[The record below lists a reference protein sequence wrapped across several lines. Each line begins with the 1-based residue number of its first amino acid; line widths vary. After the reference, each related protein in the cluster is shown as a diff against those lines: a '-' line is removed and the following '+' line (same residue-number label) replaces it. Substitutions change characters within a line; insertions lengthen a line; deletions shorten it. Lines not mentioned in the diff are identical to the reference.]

1 VSQVSQRRM
10 HQQGGFTLIE
20 LMIAT
25 AIGLVVLTALTSVLF
40 TTYQA
45 NQIATSRVEASG
57 QIRNFEETAYDDFAL
72 SSLPPTPGGC
82 GSSSQPPCTQDS
94 IQLKGCAM
102 TNSATPSLQGR
113 TIAYAWNKGTQS
125 IDRHVNAVPVNSV
138 ASSVTAFSW
147 YIDGVAPSQSV
158 VVTMTVTISTYSQT
172 QTLRFHPRVV
182 TQLPQY
188 VTSPC

>member
-1 VSQVSQRRM
+1 MSQVSQRRM

-72 SSLPPTPGGC
+72 SSLPPTPGSC
-82 GSSSQPPCTQDS
+82 GSAGQPCTQDS

-102 TNSATPSLQGR
+102 TNSATPSLQSR

-125 IDRHVNAVPVNSV
+125 IDRHVNAAPVNPV

-182 TQLPQY
+182 SQLPQY

>member
-1 VSQVSQRRM
+1 MSQAPQRRTN
-10 HQQGGFTLIE
+10 HQGGFTLIE

-25 AIGLVVLTALTSVLF
+25 AIGLVVLTGLTSVVF
-40 TTYQA
+40 TTYRA

-82 GSSSQPPCTQDS
+82 GTSAQPCTQDS
-94 IQLKGCAM
+94 IQLKGCGM
-102 TNSATPSLQGR
+102 TNSATPSLQSR

-125 IDRHVNAVPVNSV
+125 IDRSLNAVPVNSV
-138 ASSVTAFSW
+138 ASGVTNFAW

-158 VVTMTVTISTYSQT
+158 VVTMTVTITTYSQT

-182 TQLPQY
+182 SQLPLN
-188 VTSPC
+188 VSSPC